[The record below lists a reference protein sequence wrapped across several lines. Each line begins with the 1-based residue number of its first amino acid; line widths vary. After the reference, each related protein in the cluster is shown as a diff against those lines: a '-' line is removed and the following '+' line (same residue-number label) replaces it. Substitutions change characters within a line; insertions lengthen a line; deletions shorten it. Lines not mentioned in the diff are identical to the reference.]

1 MSKYRKILEF
11 YRPEFLTD
19 LQVSR
24 LQDQGLL
31 KVWMQVETDEE
42 RNSVELSGF
51 DELAEAVS
59 YLLLADHVLISEEVG
74 TGKEFGTI
82 RIRCRVDDC
91 YSEFWCDTA
100 TV

>member
-11 YRPEFLTD
+11 ARPEFLTD

-24 LQDQGLL
+24 LKDQGLL

-42 RNSVELSGF
+42 HNSVELAGF

-59 YLLLADHVLISEEVG
+59 YLLAAEHVLISEEVG

-82 RIRCRVDDC
+82 RIECWVDEC
-91 YSEFWCDTA
+91 YSEFWCDSA